1 MDALCP
7 RRLRGRRRKQ
17 YGACRFP
24 REFAAIPGVI
34 SDAQDDKAGDGE
46 AKPSDL
52 QPVPSGRGVTPPRPI
67 LTPEPDFSEQ
77 ARQAHYQGTIVL
89 LIVVDKNGR
98 GSERPSPEALG
109 SGAGAESD

>member
-1 MDALCP
+1 MPCALAASV
-7 RRLRGRRRKQ
+7 GEGGKQ

-52 QPVPSGRGVTPPRPI
+52 QPVPVG
-67 LTPEPDFSEQ
+67 
-77 ARQAHYQGTIVL
+77 
-89 LIVVDKNGR
+89 
-98 GSERPSPEALG
+98 
-109 SGAGAESD
+109 GA